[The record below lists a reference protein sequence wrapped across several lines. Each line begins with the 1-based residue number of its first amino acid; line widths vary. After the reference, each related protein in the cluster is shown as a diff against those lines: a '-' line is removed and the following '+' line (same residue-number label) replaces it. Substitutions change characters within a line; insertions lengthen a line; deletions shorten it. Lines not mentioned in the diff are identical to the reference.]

1 MLLGAVDMHAPSA
14 DDTHVL
20 LTLLSEGFIG
30 LEPFE
35 QNMAA
40 Q

>member
-1 MLLGAVDMHAPSA
+1 MILGDADMQVSSDNAMHA
-14 DDTHVL
+14 L
-20 LTLLSEGFIG
+20 LALLSEGFIG